1 MRENKMKDVQDSKNE
16 RKTRDVRKR
25 EEKMENIL
33 DRRNGKGRKRYQK
46 ERKREIEGIKKV
58 RKREMIC
65 KVEKE

>member
-33 DRRNGKGRKRYQK
+33 DRRNGKGRKRY
-46 ERKREIEGIKKV
+46 
-58 RKREMIC
+58 
-65 KVEKE
+65 